1 MKRILTRIADWLI
14 ERAQRTPYVHITDE
28 HGSTYME
35 RFWLIPYNRLGIA
48 ARVHHILRSD
58 EDRHMH
64 DHPWWSVSVI
74 LRGGYWEV
82 LRKTSDNGAFSWD
95 EPVWRG
101 PGSVIFRRARDWHR
115 LELPSSVP
123 TLHYSSYKA
132 YIQNIERDTEEAEKR
147 RVYEDCWTLFITG
160 PKRKDGDPDHSCW
173 GFLVDG
179 VKVPADVYLGERY
192 IATDYDG
199 QGHA

>member
-74 LRGGYWEV
+74 LRGGYWEE
-82 LRKTSDNGAFSWD
+82 TPHPAGMYWD
-95 EPVWRG
+95 VHCDGFNQKRWRG
-101 PGSVIFRRARDWHR
+101 PGSIVFRRATDWHR
-115 LELPSSVP
+115 LELPASGPAWLSQSDVTMP
-123 TLHYSSYKA
+123 PRS
-132 YIQNIERDTEEAEKR
+132 
-147 RVYEDCWTLFITG
+147 CWTLFITG
-160 PKRKDGDPDHSCW
+160 PKRKDGDPAHSCW

-192 IATDYDG
+192 IATDYSG
-199 QGHA
+199 EQA